1 VVLRGAC
8 SSEDF
13 RVTSRTTPRS
23 WAPDEPL
30 LTRLDDMAW
39 DERVACWSDLES
51 LGARLAALTMTPGI
65 LWPAFDVRIVESS
78 PQAQPTL

>member
-1 VVLRGAC
+1 
-8 SSEDF
+8 
-13 RVTSRTTPRS
+13 
-23 WAPDEPL
+23 
-30 LTRLDDMAW
+30 MAW